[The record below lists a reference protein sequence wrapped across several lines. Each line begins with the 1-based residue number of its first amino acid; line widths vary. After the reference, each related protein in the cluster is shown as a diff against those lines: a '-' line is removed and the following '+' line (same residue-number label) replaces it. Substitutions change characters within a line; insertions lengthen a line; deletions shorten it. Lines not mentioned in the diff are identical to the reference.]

1 VLNVIPRFFKTLKLQ
16 NLITKILLNS
26 GFNMNH
32 KPKKQQD
39 LNLLVHRFPM
49 KLAGLYMLPK
59 AKWAGEIW
67 DKTLKSDSC
76 GSRHESTVVQTS
88 HLVS

>member
-1 VLNVIPRFFKTLKLQ
+1 
-16 NLITKILLNS
+16 
-26 GFNMNH
+26 MNH

-59 AKWAGEIW
+59 AK
-67 DKTLKSDSC
+67 
-76 GSRHESTVVQTS
+76 
-88 HLVS
+88 